1 MPSNQIPLDF
11 ENPEPSHWPPN
22 EKFPLNWD
30 HYGEN
35 RTVDHEVDK
44 DIENSDDYLVITG
57 FTSLSNLI
65 DKFGSRDY
73 SNLKKVRIVLGW
85 EPNRHGR
92 KRYPL
97 VNLEKEIRDYWLKE
111 EGLSIILGGA
121 VIKLIEDIKGG
132 KIEFRY
138 KDKLHAKLYVGNE
151 HAILGSA
158 NFSKNGLTKQQEANI
173 RVTLKDVGDR
183 EEAQYLAIKTIAEKF
198 YSMAKPY
205 NKQAIEL
212 LQNLIQPVTWEEA
225 LARAIA
231 EVIEGTWLADY
242 QQLFSE
248 LNKARLWPTQW
259 KGIAQAMDIIQT
271 RSNVLIADPTGA
283 GKTKFCSALILT
295 LVHWLWENG
304 KQDRTNSLVV
314 CPPIVIDNWQ
324 DEFRALSRID
334 YSQLSMWLFSNAGKK
349 KMDQAKNDM
358 DLANI
363 IALDEAHNYLN
374 PDSKRSQAVQHS
386 KADHTLL
393 ITATPMNKKADD
405 LLRLIELLDVDNL
418 TDEDFVIFKRL
429 KEQPKRRLEREDL
442 KNLKSFIS
450 QFLVRRTKTQL
461 NNEIRKKPNL
471 YLNKHGEPC
480 QFPHQDCPTYVTRET
495 IKDIEIA
502 TQITDLA
509 KKLKGLIYLR
519 NLRKPDYDLKN
530 EDEESAYIKN
540 RLRAA
545 TALSVYMIR
554 SSLRS
559 SHAALVEHIE
569 GTEASKKFFEFDT
582 TKNKTGNQLVKIEKF
597 KSELPK
603 KGFDKTLLPSWF
615 SDRDLYKKAC
625 EEEILIYSSISEL
638 AKSLSGRRE
647 LGKVKTLMELQKR
660 HKLIVAFD
668 STVISLD
675 YLNALFQKERSKSNI
690 YVVTGKNKVIRDQV
704 IEIFKLGSKAQNC
717 IALCSDQMAE
727 GVNLQQASAILL
739 LDMPSV
745 LRVAEQ
751 RIGRI
756 DRMDSPH
763 DRIEAFWPDDS
774 EEFGLKGDQRLVDT
788 TIMAETIYGSNIN
801 LPEVL
806 REKHF
811 SNVGT
816 IHESI
821 EEYRAFVE
829 DDTEWDGIHNSFQPV
844 INLKEGDDPLIPE
857 STYEAIKT
865 SKVTIKSR
873 VGASFIESTS
883 NWCFFS
889 LRGSKTK
896 SPRWYLIDEEDQL
909 HTEFPDICSHLRQ
922 KLSGK
927 PRALKWQQ
935 DTLEKFITKMRSME
949 RQFLPPKKRR
959 ALEVAEIILEKK
971 HKTEKDSELKSLL
984 KRSQGLFKLRSK
996 GMIVDFA
1003 QFADQWIDILQPYLD
1018 EKRTNTKR
1026 KRVVYN
1032 LSSLPRSHKAIDLS
1046 KELLQNILD
1055 NCPYTEEIDMKI
1067 ASCIIGVNEAVLETK
1082 SSH

>member
-1 MPSNQIPLDF
+1 MSKIQIPIDF
-11 ENPEPSHWPPN
+11 DNLEPSHWPTN
-22 EKFPLNWD
+22 DKFPLNWQ
-30 HYGEN
+30 YNGEN
-35 RTVDHEVDK
+35 RTVDHEVEN
-44 DIENSDDYLVITG
+44 DIAESDDYLVITG

-65 DKFGSRDY
+65 DKFGSKSY
-73 SNLKKVRIVLGW
+73 PHLKKVRIVLGW

-111 EGLSIILGGA
+111 EGLSIVFGGA
-121 VIKLIEDIKGG
+121 VIKLIEDIKSD
-132 KIEFRY
+132 KVEFRY
-138 KDKLHAKLYVGNE
+138 KDKLHAKLYIGNE

-158 NFSKNGLTKQQEANI
+158 NFSKNGLTKQEEANI
-173 RVTLKDVGDR
+173 RVTSEDENDT
-183 EEAQYLAIKTIAEKF
+183 EAAQYLAIKTIAEKF

-205 NKQAIEL
+205 NEQAIEL
-212 LQNLIQPVTWEEA
+212 LRNLIQPVSWEEA

-231 EVIEGTWLADY
+231 EVIEGAWLADY
-242 QQLFSE
+242 EQLFGE
-248 LNKARLWPTQW
+248 LNKAKLWPTQW

-304 KQDRTNSLVV
+304 KQDKTNSLVV

-324 DEFRALSRID
+324 DEFRRLSRID
-334 YSQLSMWLFSNAGKK
+334 YSQISMQLFSHASKK
-349 KMDQAKNDM
+349 NMDRAKDDM
-358 DLANI
+358 QLANI

-374 PDSKRSQAVQHS
+374 PDSKRSQAVQNR

-393 ITATPMNKKADD
+393 ITATPMNKKAED

-418 TDEDFVIFKRL
+418 TDEDFSLFKNL
-429 KEQPKRRLEREDL
+429 KERPKRRLENQDL

-450 QFLVRRTKTQL
+450 QFLVRRTKAQL
-461 NNEIRKKPNL
+461 NKEIEKNPEL

-480 QFPHQDCPTYVTRET
+480 QFPYQDCPTYNTKET
-495 IKDIEIA
+495 TEDIEIA

-519 NLRKPDYDLKN
+519 NLRKPDYELRN
-530 EDEESAYIKN
+530 EDEERSYIKN

-545 TALSVYMIR
+545 TSLSGYMIR

-559 SHAALVEHIE
+559 SHVALVEHIE
-569 GTEASKKFFEFDT
+569 GTEAAKDIFRFDT
-582 TKNKTGNQLVKIEKF
+582 TKNKTGNQLEKIEKF

-603 KGFDKTLLPSWF
+603 KGFKKSLLPNWF
-615 SDRDLYKKAC
+615 SDQALYEQIC
-625 EEEILIYSSISEL
+625 VEELSIYSRISAL
-638 AKSLSGRRE
+638 AKRLSGKRE

-660 HKLIVAFD
+660 HNLIVAFD

-675 YLNALFQKERSKSNI
+675 YLNALFQKEKSKSTV
-690 YVVTGKNKVIRDQV
+690 YVVTGNNQTTRDKVI
-704 IEIFKLGSKAQNC
+704 ELFKLGSIANNC

-727 GVNLQQASAILL
+727 GVNLQQASAIVL

-763 DRIEAFWPDDS
+763 DRIEAYWPNDS
-774 EEFGLKGDQRLVDT
+774 EQFGLKGDQRLVDT
-788 TIMAETIYGSNIN
+788 TIMAENIYGSNIT

-811 SNVGT
+811 SNVET
-816 IHESI
+816 IQDSI
-821 EEYRAFVE
+821 EEYKAFVE
-829 DDTEWDGIHNSFQPV
+829 NDAEWDGVHNSFQPI
-844 INLKEGDDPLIPE
+844 INLKEGNNPLIPE

-873 VGASFIESTS
+873 VGASFIESS
-883 NWCFFS
+883 SSWCFFS

-896 SPRWYLIDEEDQL
+896 SPRWYLIDEEGEL
-909 HTEFPDICSHLRQ
+909 HTEFPDICDQLRQ

-927 PRALKWQQ
+927 PKGLEWKQ
-935 DTLEKFITKMRSME
+935 DTLEKFITKMRGME
-949 RQFLPPKKRR
+949 RQFLPPKKKR
-959 ALEVAEIILEKK
+959 ALLVAESILDKK
-971 HKTEKDSELKSLL
+971 HKVEKDPELKSLL
-984 KRSQGLFKLRSK
+984 KKNQGLFKLRTR
-996 GMIVDFA
+996 GMIVDFE
-1003 QFADQWIDILQPYLD
+1003 QFANQWIDILQPYLD
-1018 EKRTNTKR
+1018 AKRANTKR

-1032 LSSLPRSHKAIDLS
+1032 LYSLTRGHKAIDLS
-1046 KELLQNILD
+1046 KDLLQSVLD
-1055 NCPYTEEIDMKI
+1055 NCLYTDEIDMKI
-1067 ASCIIGVNEAVLETK
+1067 ASCIIGVKED
-1082 SSH
+1082 